1 MGGQGLGGSSRL
13 ARTQRPKGAGTTPW
27 SPSPREPSASLR
39 PRQRRLR
46 SHGGQQPHASPS
58 GTRAPVPKPR
68 SGDTDSPT
76 QRRAHRK
83 QTAPGNPAAPASRAP
98 RTWSR
103 VPCRPRP
110 RPGPARPPALRAA
123 RHLPEVGGRGAQ
135 RGQQQ
140 RQREGHGQ
148 PARQQG
154 PIQHLAAPRRLTI
167 ALLAPRRA
175 PSGRRPLIAPGAPG
189 RGRGRQLGPARSARG
204 GITPAPGAGR
214 NPSQT
219 AAAPP
224 AGPAGLGAH
233 PALAEGRRA
242 RGGGTS
248 GPAGGAGA
256 RRGPRER
263 TRSQAAVEAEPGRS
277 VGGPGGDRGEDGVGR
292 ALAGRRAA

>member
-1 MGGQGLGGSSRL
+1 MGGQGLGSSCRL
-13 ARTQRPKGAGTTPW
+13 ARTQRPKGARTTPW
-27 SPSPREPSASLR
+27 SRSSREPSARLR
-39 PRQRRLR
+39 PPQRLR

-58 GTRAPVPKPR
+58 GTRAPVPTPR
-68 SGDTDSPT
+68 SGDTDSRT

-83 QTAPGNPAAPASRAP
+83 QTAPGNPAALASQAP
-98 RTWSR
+98 RTWSPAPR
-103 VPCRPRP
+103 RPRP

-175 PSGRRPLIAPGAPG
+175 PRGRRPLIAPGAPG
-189 RGRGRQLGPARSARG
+189 RGRGRQLGPARPARG

-214 NPSQT
+214 NPSQPARRT
-219 AAAPP
+219 TGRPRGPRSAP
-224 AGPAGLGAH
+224 GAR
-233 PALAEGRRA
+233 EGRRA
-242 RGGGTS
+242 GAVGPRDQREGRERAEGRGRGSAPRRPWRRSRGG
-248 GPAGGAGA
+248 A
-256 RRGPRER
+256 
-263 TRSQAAVEAEPGRS
+263 
-277 VGGPGGDRGEDGVGR
+277 
-292 ALAGRRAA
+292 

>member
-27 SPSPREPSASLR
+27 SPSSREPSARLR

-46 SHGGQQPHASPS
+46 SHGGQQPRASPS
-58 GTRAPVPKPR
+58 GTRAPVPTPR
-68 SGDTDSPT
+68 SGDTDSRT

-83 QTAPGNPAAPASRAP
+83 QTAPGNPAAPAGRAP

-103 VPCRPRP
+103 APRRPRP

-175 PSGRRPLIAPGAPG
+175 PRGRRPLIAPGAPG
-189 RGRGRQLGPARSARG
+189 RGRGRQLGPARPARG

-214 NPSQT
+214 NPSQPARRT
-219 AAAPP
+219 ACRPRGPRSAP
-224 AGPAGLGAH
+224 G
-233 PALAEGRRA
+233 A
-242 RGGGTS
+242 RGGEACGGRRDLGTGGRGGS
-248 GPAGGAGA
+248 AQRAEGEDALPGGRGGGAGA
-256 RRGPRER
+256 ERRRPGWRRG
-263 TRSQAAVEAEPGRS
+263 
-277 VGGPGGDRGEDGVGR
+277 
-292 ALAGRRAA
+292 